1 MKIKIHKFKT
11 IQDLPIQVPAEITS
25 GNGLGKSTILEAISF
40 CLTGKDLNGKEM
52 VQIYDNRQD
61 LHDAIADVSFFDDYD
76 NEFRRKVQPT
86 FETSR
91 DGTEKLKILRSTKC
105 TRNGIEA
112 NDFAK
117 EFQDFFRFGTDY
129 FFSQKESDQRSIFI
143 DLMKSLLPTFDLQKA
158 QLELKALEKTQRET
172 KSEIERLQKELKD
185 TTDVEVLSPTN
196 EAIDLENKYKELIAS
211 SSNNQEL
218 TAKINSAN
226 NALIDEYRTS
236 KTKLE
241 ALLDDKE
248 RELRGYESKI
258 KDAEID
264 LENVKN
270 EMLII
275 SIINDVSEFKK
286 KADELRKQLDGLTYF
301 DNVQEF
307 GKLYATQN
315 PIVKQN
321 IDKITALRNGESD
334 DTDVSDVCSACGV
347 ASPQALEKSLDIKIG
362 AIKQE
367 NRDLLTI
374 DMRASNNDYLSVKD
388 ELERIVDTIQKTEA
402 ENVIILQKN
411 EAKERS
417 FNINKTNKI
426 ESAKKGISDYRAEI
440 VVLTKAIATL
450 KNEISELKEPKL
462 KALPTELTISDE
474 LSKAHDEYS
483 ELMIKITKA
492 EGVNENN
499 ELNKSKKIKEVADN
513 REFMS
518 ELDKKIVPLQNEI
531 SDYFSNLKDIVEKE
545 FEGKIKIGVQLQ
557 EYVITKNEYKDC
569 FKIIANDNIFP
580 SECNGAFLNNVKLQ
594 VLRTLQRLKNY
605 SGLTIMDNAEANTTE
620 PLNSEGLNII
630 VAKAINE
637 NQLLIK

>member
-1 MKIKIHKFKT
+1 MKIKIHKFKR
-11 IQDLPIQVPAEITS
+11 IQDLPIQVPAEITG

-52 VQIYDNRQD
+52 AQIYDNRKD
-61 LHDAIADVSFFDDYD
+61 LHDAIADVSFFDDYE
-76 NEFRRKVQPT
+76 NEYRRKVQPT

-91 DGTEKLKILRSTKC
+91 NGEERLKIMRSTRC
-105 TRNGIEA
+105 TRNGLDA
-112 NDFAK
+112 NDFAT

-129 FFSQKESDQRSIFI
+129 FFSQKEGDQRSIFI
-143 DLMKSLLPTFDLQKA
+143 DLMKSLLPTFDVKA
-158 QLELKALEKTQRET
+158 AQEKLTALKKSQRDT
-172 KSEIERLQKELKD
+172 IADIKNIRAMVKELKNEEPVSIAD
-185 TTDVEVLSPTN
+185 SLQKSEEEYQAMILSSL
-196 EAIDLENKYKELIAS
+196 D
-211 SSNNQEL
+211 NQKL
-218 TAKINSAN
+218 TAKINSEN
-226 NALIDEYRTS
+226 NSLIDAHRTS

-248 RELRGYESKI
+248 RELRGYESNI
-258 KDAEID
+258 AEAEIG
-264 LENVKN
+264 LESANN

-374 DMRASNNDYLSVKD
+374 DMRASNNDYLSIKD
-388 ELERIVDTIQKTEA
+388 ELERIENAIKKTEA
-402 ENVIILQKN
+402 ENKQIIEKN
-411 EAKERS
+411 EASERS
-417 FNINKTNKI
+417 FNIKKTNKI
-426 ESAKKGISDYRAEI
+426 EDFSKKIANYRSTLEE
-440 VVLTKAIATL
+440 LTKEITIL
-450 KNEISELKEPKL
+450 KSQISELKEPTL
-462 KALPTELTISDE
+462 NSIPTELTISDE
-474 LSKAHDEYS
+474 LKDAHKQYS
-483 ELMIKITKA
+483 ELRDENIGIEA
-492 EGVNENN
+492 INNNN
-499 ELNKSKKIKEVADN
+499 EKTKVEKEAEIKEKQSFLAD
-513 REFMS
+513 
-518 ELDKKIVPLQNEI
+518 LDAKVVQLQNEI

-557 EYVITKNEYKDC
+557 EYVITKDEYKDC

-620 PLNSEGLNII
+620 PLNRDGLNL
-630 VAKAINE
+630 VATKATHDNE
-637 NQLLIK
+637 LLIN

>member
-1 MKIKIHKFKT
+1 MKIKIHKFKR
-11 IQDLPIQVPAEITS
+11 IQDLPIQVPAEITG

-52 VQIYDNRQD
+52 AQIYDNRKD
-61 LHDAIADVSFFDDYD
+61 LHDAIADVSFFDDYE
-76 NEFRRKVQPT
+76 NEYRRKVQPT

-91 DGTEKLKILRSTKC
+91 NGEERLKIMRSTKC
-105 TRNGIEA
+105 TKNGLDA
-112 NDFAK
+112 NDFAT

-129 FFSQKESDQRSIFI
+129 FFSQKEGDQRYMFI

-158 QLELKALEKTQRET
+158 QLELKSLEKTQRET
-172 KSEIERLQKELKD
+172 KSEIERLQKELED

-248 RELRGYESKI
+248 RELKGYESKI
-258 KDAEID
+258 KDAEIG

-275 SIINDVSEFKK
+275 SIMNDVSEFKK

-620 PLNSEGLNII
+620 PLNSDGLNL
-630 VAKAINE
+630 VATKATHD
-637 NQLLIK
+637 NQLLIN